1 MSNIDAVNAIIT
13 AINFDRFADIQ
24 ALHNPDVL
32 FSSFRGPTLH
42 NSVAVADWYRTFLR
56 DYADCNY
63 TDVEYLENGEAV
75 AIRAT
80 IGAKGYDFRPYTQRV
95 VETYDFASGGVARR
109 RIYAMKQDL
118 ELDKPSTASLENAIE
133 FRGGSA
139 SSTQAAVDGFYGALL
154 AGDKDAAVTF
164 LSPKATLI
172 DTVYGIVNGPDNIFE
187 LSMSLPMPAFGTNR
201 VVRTFAGAKD
211 ALVEIAIDP
220 TRPRRAD
227 WVRLVDG
234 KIQVIE
240 TYWMFREIGVQP
252 EAKFRHPRQVIMPI

>member
-13 AINFDRFADIQ
+13 AINFDQFADIE
-24 ALHNPDVL
+24 ALHNANVL
-32 FSSFRGPTLH
+32 FTSFRGPTLH

-63 TDVEYLENGEAV
+63 TDLEYLEKGDSV

-80 IGAKGYDFRPYTQRV
+80 IEAKGYDWRPFSQRV
-95 VETYDFASGGVARR
+95 VETYDFAGGVSER
-109 RIYAMKQDL
+109 RIYAMMQDL
-118 ELDKPSTASLENAIE
+118 ELDKPSTASLTNAIE

-139 SSTQAAVDGFYGALL
+139 SSTQAAVDGFYTALL
-154 AGDKDAAVTF
+154 AGDKDTAVTF
-164 LSPKATLI
+164 LAPKATLI

-187 LSMSLPMPAFGTNR
+187 LSRSLPVPAFGMNR
-201 VVRTFAGAKD
+201 VVRTFVGAKD

-227 WVRLVDG
+227 WVRLVDD

-240 TYWMFREIGVQP
+240 SYWMLREIGAQP
-252 EAKFRHPRQVIMPI
+252 EAKRRHPRQVILPI

>member
-13 AINFDRFADIQ
+13 AINFDQFADIE
-24 ALHNPDVL
+24 ALHNANVL
-32 FSSFRGPTLH
+32 FTSFRGPTLH

-63 TDVEYLENGEAV
+63 TDLEYLEKGDSV

-80 IGAKGYDFRPYTQRV
+80 IEAKGYDWRPFSQRV
-95 VETYDFASGGVARR
+95 VETYDFAGGVSERR
-109 RIYAMKQDL
+109 VYAMMQDL
-118 ELDKPSTASLENAIE
+118 ELDKPSTASLTNAIE

-139 SSTQAAVDGFYGALL
+139 SSTQAAVDGFYTALL
-154 AGDKDAAVTF
+154 AGDKDTAVTF
-164 LSPKATLI
+164 LAPKATLI

-187 LSMSLPMPAFGTNR
+187 LSRSLPVPAFGMSR
-201 VVRTFAGAKD
+201 VVRTFVGAKD

-227 WVRLVDG
+227 WVRLVDD

-240 TYWMFREIGVQP
+240 SYWMLREIGAQP
-252 EAKFRHPRQVIMPI
+252 EAKRRHPRQVILPI